1 MVSLLKFNRSIA
13 DKSIGVNEP
22 ARPAGHHHES
32 HSTPAATAA
41 VPKATTSST
50 NPFKALSPMC
60 ELRQGNS
67 IDFSSMRLKLSKEEI
82 DVINSGG
89 YEDK

>member
-1 MVSLLKFNRSIA
+1 MFNWTIA

-32 HSTPAATAA
+32 HSTPAAAA
-41 VPKATTSST
+41 VPKATTSSA

-67 IDFSSMRLKLSKEEI
+67 VDFSSMRLKLSKEEI
-82 DVINSGG
+82 DVINNGG